1 VARTLRPL
9 DGDQRCSRADRNR
22 HRLVR
27 RKTSAPA
34 YAGQIS
40 GQRQAAVEHAA
51 SRIADIDDLERAVV
65 HILLDPFQWRIPEHV
80 TPDVWFEVGR

>member
-1 VARTLRPL
+1 MAINAVPGRIETVIAWSGGR
-9 DGDQRCSRADRNR
+9 
-22 HRLVR
+22 RLHLLTR
-27 RKTSAPA
+27 
-34 YAGQIS
+34 GQLS

-65 HILLDPFQWRIPEHV
+65 HILRDPFQWRIPEHV